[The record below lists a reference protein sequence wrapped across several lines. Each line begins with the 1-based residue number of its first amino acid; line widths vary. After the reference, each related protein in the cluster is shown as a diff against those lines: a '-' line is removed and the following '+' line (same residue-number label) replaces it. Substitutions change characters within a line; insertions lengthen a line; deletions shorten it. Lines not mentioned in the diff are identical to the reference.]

1 MLWRKQ
7 SWVRGT
13 GNLGRGG
20 LQFLIGGQIRVS
32 LLKKWTL
39 SKDFRGSRELVMG
52 ILEGRTFQEV
62 EQPMQRP

>member
-7 SWVRGT
+7 NCVRGI

-39 SKDFRGSRELVMG
+39 NKDFRGSRELVMG